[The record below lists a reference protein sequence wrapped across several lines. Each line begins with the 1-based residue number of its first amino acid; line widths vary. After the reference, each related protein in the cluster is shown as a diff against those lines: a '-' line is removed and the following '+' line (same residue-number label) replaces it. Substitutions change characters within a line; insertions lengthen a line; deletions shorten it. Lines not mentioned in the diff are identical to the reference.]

1 MRYDKIV
8 KVKIII
14 IKKDI
19 QLIAGASFEQNSSL
33 SSYISNGIV
42 HLLNKPVAQVV
53 FRVHIFKI
61 S

>member
-33 SSYISNGIV
+33 SSHILIGVV
-42 HLLNKPVAQVV
+42 HLLDKLVAQTV
-53 FRVHIFKI
+53 